1 MSRIRGSMSLSNQE
15 KGNRPFLLSPAGK
28 DYLWGGSR
36 LKDDFDKR
44 FDLDPLA
51 ETWECS
57 THPNGPSIV
66 ASGEFKGKL
75 LSEVLKE
82 HPEFVGSHP
91 NVVNGQIPVLIKFI
105 DAKKDLSVQVHP
117 SDEYAYIHENGSL
130 GKTEMWYVID
140 ALPNSYLVYGFHH
153 RVTKEAVRKAIETG
167 ELEKY
172 MNRVAVKK
180 GDMFFIPSG
189 TVHAIGK
196 GCLIAEIQESSDL
209 TYRLY
214 DYNRVDKD
222 GKLRPL
228 HIDKA
233 LDVANLNCIESPKQP
248 MKVYKYRPGRATQL
262 LARCKYFQTERMIV
276 NTERIKEL
284 AEFRTGSST
293 FQVLLCYSGCGTI
306 LDADY
311 GTSSNFFKGD
321 CIFVPA
327 NSSLLK
333 IHGKAEFLRIKC

>member
-1 MSRIRGSMSLSNQE
+1 MSLNSDQE
-15 KGNRPFLLSPAGK
+15 KGNRPFLLKPAGK

-36 LKDDFDKR
+36 LKDDFDKQI
-44 FDLDPLA
+44 DLDPLA

-57 THPNGPSIV
+57 THLNGPSV
-66 ASGEFKGKL
+66 VDSGEFKGML
-75 LSEVLKE
+75 LSDVLKL
-82 HPEFVGSHP
+82 HPEFVGTHP
-91 NVVNGQIPVLIKFI
+91 VVKDGQIPVLIKFI

-117 SDEYAYIHENGSL
+117 SDEYALVHENGSL

-140 ALPNSYLVYGFHH
+140 ALPNSSLIYGFHH
-153 RVTKEAVRKAIETG
+153 TITKEKVRKAIETG
-167 ELEKY
+167 KLEKY
-172 MNRVAVKK
+172 MNKVPVKK
-180 GDMFFIPSG
+180 GDMFFIPAG

-228 HIDKA
+228 HIEKA
-233 LDVANLNCIESPKQP
+233 LEVANLNEVDSPHQP
-248 MKVYKYRPGRATQL
+248 MEVYKFRPGRASQL
-262 LARCKYFQTERMIV
+262 LARCKYFQTERMVV

-284 AEFRTGSST
+284 ADFRTGSST

-306 LDADY
+306 TDEDY
-311 GTSSNFFKGD
+311 GTSTNFFKGD

-327 NSSLLK
+327 NSSSLK
-333 IHGKAEFLRIKC
+333 IHGKAEFLRIRC